1 MAKKV
6 NSNTQKKTQMTSTT
20 PPKETLIQK
29 AQSIILPP
37 APPSNEITGIDN
49 TATAIPKPAVMQ
61 EREKSAEAADI
72 TKRKQL
78 IKELLDYQAESQRL
92 WLTNL
97 SLEDKQHRTTVET
110 EMMSY
115 LANLAIEKVPLIP
128 KIDKSK
134 FPDRTREVHQLIDA
148 GKWYEAKELYMR
160 SKVNHYNFSAPPQ
173 QFGSPVTPTPATII
187 YKAVQSGDL
196 EWILEMIADG
206 ADIDMPITN
215 QACAMSAR
223 DWIRVRGR
231 KDDDKGDVDGLQP
244 LIGESPGRAK
254 MWNNIALWD
263 AFCSSTKKIY

>member
-6 NSNTQKKTQMTSTT
+6 SKNAKKSQSPSN
-20 PPKETLIQK
+20 PPPQETLTPK
-29 AQSIILPP
+29 APFIILPP
-37 APPSNEITGIDN
+37 SPPSDNVITGIDN

-61 EREKSAEAADI
+61 DREKSAEAADI

-97 SLEDKQHRTTVET
+97 SLEDKQHRTSVET

-115 LANLAIEKVPLIP
+115 LSNLAIDKIPLIP

-134 FPDRTREVHQLIDA
+134 FPDRTIQVHQLIDI

-160 SKVNHYNFSAPPQ
+160 SKVNHYSFIAPPQ
-173 QFGSPVTPTPATII
+173 QFGSPVTPTPQTII

-196 EWILEMIADG
+196 EWILEMLADG

-215 QACAMSAR
+215 QVCAMSAR

-231 KDDDKGDVDGLQP
+231 KDDDKGDAEGLQP
-244 LIGESPGRAK
+244 LVGESPGRAK